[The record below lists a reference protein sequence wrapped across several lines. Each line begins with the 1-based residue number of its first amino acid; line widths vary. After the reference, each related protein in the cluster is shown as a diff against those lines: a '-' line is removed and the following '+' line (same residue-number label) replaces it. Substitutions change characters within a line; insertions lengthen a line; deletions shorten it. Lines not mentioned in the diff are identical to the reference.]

1 MDTPPNRALEGRKGL
16 VLGIANAH
24 SIAYGCARSFWQLGA
39 ELAVTYL
46 NDKAKPSVEP
56 LARELEAPIVL
67 PCDVQDDAQL
77 DALFAAIRQR
87 WGRLDF
93 ALHAAA
99 FAPKPDLQGR
109 LTDSSRAGFLLAMD
123 ISCHSFIRMARRAEP
138 LMTDGG
144 TLLTLSFAGAERVVW
159 NYDLMGPVKAA
170 LECAVRYLA
179 YELGPKGIRVH
190 ALSPGPIHTRAASGL
205 KDFDALLL
213 EEQRKVPLGR
223 LAEIDD
229 VGAMAAFLT
238 TPAASAI
245 TGMTL
250 YVDGGYH
257 IMG

>member
-1 MDTPPNRALEGRKGL
+1 MIAQLDRTLEGRKGL
-16 VLGIANAH
+16 VVGIANAH
-24 SIAYGCARSFWQLGA
+24 SIAYGCARAFRARGA

-46 NDKAKPSVEP
+46 NDKARPYVEP
-56 LARELEAPIVL
+56 LAQELQAPIFL
-67 PCDVQDDAQL
+67 PCDVQDDAQV
-77 DALFAAIRQR
+77 DALSAALRER

-93 ALHAAA
+93 ALHAVA

-109 LTDSSRAGFLLAMD
+109 LTDSSREGFLTAMD
-123 ISCHSFIRMARRAEP
+123 ISCHSFIRLARRAEP

-144 TLLTLSFAGAERVVW
+144 TLLTLSFAGAERVVQ

-190 ALSPGPIHTRAASGL
+190 ALSPGTIHTRAASGL
-205 KDFDALLL
+205 KDFDTMFL
-213 EEQRKVPLGR
+213 EEQRKAPLGR

-238 TPAASAI
+238 TPAARAI
-245 TGMTL
+245 TGMII

>member
-1 MDTPPNRALEGRKGL
+1 MDAPSNRALEGRKGL
-16 VLGIANAH
+16 VLRIANAH
-24 SIAYGCARSFWQLGA
+24 SIAYGCARSFRQLGA

-46 NDKAKPSVEP
+46 NDKARPYVEP
-56 LARELEAPIVL
+56 LARELEAAIVL

-77 DALFAAIRQR
+77 DALFAAIRER
-87 WGRLDF
+87 WGRVDF

-109 LTDSSRAGFLLAMD
+109 LTDSSREGFLMAVD

-144 TLLTLSFAGAERVVW
+144 TLLTLSFAGAERVVR

-179 YELGPKGIRVH
+179 YELGPRGIRVH

-205 KDFDALLL
+205 KDFESLL
-213 EEQRKVPLGR
+213 EDERRKAPMGR

-229 VGAMAAFLT
+229 VGAMAAFLA
-238 TPAASAI
+238 TPAAGAI
-245 TGMTL
+245 TGTTVF
-250 YVDGGYH
+250 VDGGYH